1 MLLVVL
7 LMSEVRTQKKDLK
20 GAFWICSEKA
30 PFLNRIF
37 PHKLPTLAS
46 SSRSCYNLHK
56 VEWSEWGI
64 CLVQSPSDV
73 VYMNAPDLEGFYPL
87 FK

>member
-7 LMSEVRTQKKDLK
+7 LMSEVKTEKKDLK

-37 PHKLPTLAS
+37 QLKMRFLG
-46 SSRSCYNLHK
+46 Y
-56 VEWSEWGI
+56 
-64 CLVQSPSDV
+64 
-73 VYMNAPDLEGFYPL
+73 
-87 FK
+87 